1 MNTTA
6 AAQVQVHRSLPAEDA
21 GRADFYALLA
31 RLLHAAPDARLLN
44 TLALAP
50 SLEGDPALA
59 KAWSDL
65 VGASAAFDPEA
76 ALEEFEQLFGGVG
89 RARVSVFAGFYT
101 GESLADHPRV
111 KVIADLSAL
120 GLSRQPAATEPE
132 DHFAALFDV
141 MRILIS
147 GGAGREATPVAGQ
160 KSFFSRHLAH
170 SLPKFLLAL
179 EGAEGAN
186 YYRRVAAFAQ
196 AFAAIERQSFELD

>member
-1 MNTTA
+1 MSTPA
-6 AAQVQVHRSLPAEDA
+6 AATIQVHRPLSAEDA

-31 RLLHAAPDARLLN
+31 RLLHEAPDARLLN

-50 SLEGDPALA
+50 PLDEGTELST
-59 KAWSDL
+59 AWSGL
-65 VGASAAFDPEA
+65 TAASAAFDAEA

-89 RARVSVFAGFYT
+89 RAKVSVFAGFYS
-101 GESLADHPRV
+101 GDSLADHPRV

-141 MRILIS
+141 MRILIV
-147 GGAGREATPVAGQ
+147 GGAGREAAPVAEQ
-160 KSFFSRHLAH
+160 KSFFSRHLAR
-170 SLPKFLLAL
+170 SLPGFLDALA
-179 EGAEGAN
+179 GADGAN
-186 YYRRVAAFAQ
+186 YYRRVAAFAK